1 MENGKK
7 LIFLFFFV
15 NLIVFFFS
23 VKVLE
28 LFFEY
33 KFIILN
39 KYLLFILFL
48 LIVNYKLKLL

>member
-23 VKVLE
+23 VKVLK
-28 LFFEY
+28 LFFKY
-33 KFIILN
+33 KFIVLN
-39 KYLLFILFL
+39 KYLLLLFL